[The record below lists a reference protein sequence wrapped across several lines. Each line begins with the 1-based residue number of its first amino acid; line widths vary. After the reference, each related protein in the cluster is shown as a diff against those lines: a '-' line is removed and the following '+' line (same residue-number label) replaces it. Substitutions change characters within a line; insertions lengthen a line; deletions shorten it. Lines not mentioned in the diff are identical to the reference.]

1 MLFLFCLEKEIFVR
15 NTDPD
20 KMALSSA
27 DETKGIEP
35 INRAVELVRLRIS
48 EDFLQENGTQP
59 EGDEL
64 PVIYVVWFAYILG
77 GWKAMASTSE
87 SNGHYYEVTY
97 NKAKGETYIDR
108 YSKDYN
114 DVVTDTPPI
123 STSDAPNVA
132 RAFQQAAASGSVHI
146 TPPPPGPSIELQA
159 AIARSAQRNARPRY
173 PA

>member
-1 MLFLFCLEKEIFVR
+1 MR

-48 EDFLQENGTQP
+48 EDFLQENGAQP

-87 SNGHYYEVTY
+87 ANGHYYEVTY

-123 STSDAPNVA
+123 SSSDAPNVA
-132 RAFQQAAASGSVHI
+132 RAFQQAVHI
-146 TPPPPGPSIELQA
+146 EPPKPGLSPEILA
-159 AIARSAQRNARPRY
+159 AVVERESNTRMRGSFLA
-173 PA
+173 